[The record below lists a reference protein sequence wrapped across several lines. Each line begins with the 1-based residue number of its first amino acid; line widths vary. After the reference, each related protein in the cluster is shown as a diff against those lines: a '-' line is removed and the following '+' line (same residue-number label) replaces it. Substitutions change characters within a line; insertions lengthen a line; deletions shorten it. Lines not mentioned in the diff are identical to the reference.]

1 MIAETE
7 RLKRR
12 NGSRSVV
19 QPECRRSRYLRL
31 RLCRQR
37 VPALLRLDPSR
48 VPVRQAPKEP
58 ALDLR
63 VRAGLFLPRLR
74 RFRACLLGFR
84 RPVTALRSLV
94 RLLRPPPRKNPR
106 RIRLLQAVVRRD
118 LMMTPMTTLMP
129 TLTGL
134 ATGAEGDA
142 EEEEMVGDLPA
153 PQEGDRPIRQVATT
167 EAQTLLADSNAP

>member
-1 MIAETE
+1 M
-7 RLKRR
+7 
-12 NGSRSVV
+12 

-31 RLCRQR
+31 RLYRQR

-48 VPVRQAPKEP
+48 VPVRQAQKEP

-63 VRAGLFLPRLR
+63 ARAGLFLPHPR

-84 RPVTALRSLV
+84 RPVTALKFLV
-94 RLLRPPPRKNPR
+94 WLLRPPPRKNPR
-106 RIRLLQAVVRRD
+106 SIRLPQAVVRRD
-118 LMMTPMTTLMP
+118 LTMTPMTTLMP
-129 TLTGL
+129 TLTGMV
-134 ATGAEGDA
+134 TGAEGDA